1 MKTHESLKLWI
12 HSSSSSS
19 SSFYFSSSLEQH
31 KEQKQTR
38 FVGLS
43 QTLASA
49 AYLSLMAMASCRR
62 RRRRRF
68 WQVTDPASESLRAI
82 GSHADSVCGQQHLR
96 RTAATWH
103 YAHRP
108 LPAVCTLQEGRCTL
122 CQPWCTLWQVM
133 SVHYA
138 SFGVHYDSE
147 RCNYGREALHS
158 GSVEF
163 SLETCNPSEGD

>member
-1 MKTHESLKLWI
+1 M
-12 HSSSSSS
+12 
-19 SSFYFSSSLEQH
+19 
-31 KEQKQTR
+31 
-38 FVGLS
+38 GLS
-43 QTLASA
+43 QALASA

-62 RRRRRF
+62 RRRRRRRF
-68 WQVTDPASESLRAI
+68 WQVTHPVSESLRAI

-122 CQPWCTLWQVM
+122 CQPWCTLWHGM

-138 SFGVHYDSE
+138 SFGVHCERE

-163 SLETCNPSEGD
+163 SLETCNPSEGETRPM